1 MELNT
6 ILITQARTGSK
17 RLPGKILNKISGKSL
32 LEIHLER
39 LKKCKMVSNIIV
51 ATTDKPHDNIIYKK
65 TINLGL
71 NAYRGSENNVLDRFY
86 KAALDYKPDW
96 IVRVTSDCPLI
107 DPQLVDDI
115 ITFTQKQDV
124 DYGSNVLVENYP
136 DGQDVEVFKFSTLE
150 TAWKN
155 ANLKSEKEHVTPFI
169 INNSDFNGGIMFSAV
184 NFPNDYRYSKIR
196 MTVDELQDFELM
208 KILIED
214 LGTDKTW
221 LEYTE
226 YMIINDLTKINSKI
240 IRNEGYINSVKKD

>member
-1 MELNT
+1 MQDGFKYNF
-6 ILITQARTGSK
+6 
-17 RLPGKILNKISGKSL
+17 
-32 LEIHLER
+32 
-39 LKKCKMVSNIIV
+39 V
-51 ATTDKPHDNIIYKK
+51 ATTDKPHDNIIYK